1 MITPIA
7 EIKAI
12 NSTKRGLTSK
22 NEYFGNLENNIY
34 MSNECHINL
43 TSNIYAKQGKYN

>member
-43 TSNIYAKQGKYN
+43 TSNIYAKHGKYN